1 MVMLRSENGV
11 EFLLSEAEAI
21 NCGRTVY
28 VMIKYDSESE
38 NHIIPSDAGEIKCR
52 LVRVSV
58 RGDTLSK
65 VIHFSKMHTSFSG
78 SHDDLRGW
86 DADFV
91 GGLDHETLFDLIL
104 ASEYLQTRRLI
115 DLVCQ
120 AIANKING
128 KSPREI
134 CRIFNIKSVFFLPEL
149 DDQEML
155 AKQSQDQL
163 ELEEKALRALDIV
176 RCQEFTGYDPK
187 VKAYVRTRFDTYNLA
202 FFDLDKESD
211 FCRGPLLHT
220 TPSQKTRDSTVE
232 SCVNVVSLKVR
243 ESDVGLPV
251 RVFGTV
257 VARDQVDYRCVY
269 LFRRGKEDPQLI
281 TSTDGMLA
289 LMDPCRGLVPADRI
303 YFEIDLKIVHD
314 GGEIE
319 DFSKGVIIFNR
330 VRLPYDR
337 QTMAVGLNSYL
348 SRVEIACAYVVRPVE
363 ATIQVNIL
371 KGPCNISRVK
381 AWTSGNFE
389 YNMILYHDET
399 TSSREADV
407 ESGGAIV
414 DGGFVPLSRRV
425 VAVPFGRKLVV
436 HLTGRG
442 VGDAFARN
450 LILPIGQSVGLIHR
464 KMGSAL
470 VEVKVIWTAVPR
482 RQRQAGLI
490 KQVGDES
497 LLM

>member
-1 MVMLRSENGV
+1 MAAEGFQGNKMVMLRSENGV

-21 NCGRTVY
+21 NCSRTVY

-38 NHIIPSDAGEIKCR
+38 NRIIPSDAGEIKCR

-65 VIHFSKMHTSFSG
+65 
-78 SHDDLRGW
+78 
-86 DADFV
+86 
-91 GGLDHETLFDLIL
+91 
-104 ASEYLQTRRLI
+104 
-115 DLVCQ
+115 
-120 AIANKING
+120 AIAHKING

-134 CRIFNIKSVFFLPEL
+134 CRIFNIKSVFSLPEL

-163 ELEEKALRALDIV
+163 ELEEKALRALDLV

-211 FCRGPLLHT
+211 FRRGPPLHT
-220 TPSQKTRDSTVE
+220 IPSQKTRDSTVE

-363 ATIQVNIL
+363 ATIQVNIS

-414 DGGFVPLSRRV
+414 DGGFVPLSRRI

-450 LILPIGQSVGLIHR
+450 LILPIGQSDGLIHR

-470 VEVKVIWTAVPR
+470 VEVKVIWTVVPR
-482 RQRQAGLI
+482 RHIQGLI
-490 KQVGDES
+490 KEVGDEI